1 MEKTC
6 GNCESWRTVGIERGY
21 CILDNLLEDGCVKL
35 HLRDDAACNKHTDIP
50 LTLEQRYQQLA
61 EITVSMLGHVEGS
74 REFQVRKDGKKL
86 KESRMTYQEYFG
98 NKLRDL
104 GIGIDV

>member
-1 MEKTC
+1 MTKVKKC
-6 GNCESWRTVGIERGY
+6 GNCGHGCYESTVY
-21 CILDNLLEDGCVKL
+21 CQVYNEDILVDN
-35 HLRDDAACNKHTDIP
+35 DACDEWVDPKEHHIRCDAY
-50 LTLEQRYQQLA
+50 EQLA